1 MTIMNGQQVTQFLRY
16 VVSEYIS
23 DGCQTTGAALTYQ
36 TLFAVVPALTVSY
49 MVLSAFEAFSGVS
62 RMLEDFIFS
71 YVVPENI
78 ASVQSYLRLFSDQAR
93 SLSAPSF
100 ILLGVTA
107 FLMLF
112 TIERTFN
119 EIWKVSEPRNKL
131 QRVLM
136 YWGLLTLGPLLIVG
150 GTVMTTYLFSLPFFS
165 DVSDLPVFY
174 QFLPWTLSVLA
185 FTLVY
190 AAVPNAVVPL
200 KHALLGGLLVAVS
213 FEVAKYGFGKLMAAS
228 DFEVIYG
235 AFAVVPVFLLW
246 IYVTWTIILAGA
258 EFVKALGLFRS
269 DKDLLSEPQYLQL
282 LSILDLFYEAY
293 QQGRAL
299 TEKQIREH
307 SGVINLRFWSENR
320 EKLINHGLLVRIEN
334 GGLILAR
341 SLQNVTLW
349 QLYEGLDV
357 VLPGRSDGSVTP
369 AGSPPWKAAVDH
381 RVVELTGVN
390 RKILETDL
398 AQLFAGDI
406 HDATQGQ

>member
-1 MTIMNGQQVTQFLRY
+1 
-16 VVSEYIS
+16 
-23 DGCQTTGAALTYQ
+23 
-36 TLFAVVPALTVSY
+36 
-49 MVLSAFEAFSGVS
+49 
-62 RMLEDFIFS
+62 
-71 YVVPENI
+71 VPENI

-100 ILLGVTA
+100 ILLGITA

-150 GTVMTTYLFSLPFFS
+150 GTVMTTYLFSLPFIS
-165 DVSDLPVFY
+165 DVSDLPLVFT
-174 QFLPWTLSVLA
+174 FLPWILSVLA

-190 AAVPNAVVPL
+190 AAVPNAVVPF

-213 FEVAKYGFGKLMAAS
+213 FEVAKYGFGRLMAAS

-258 EFVKALGLFRS
+258 EFVKALGLYRS
-269 DKDLLSEPQYLQL
+269 DKNLSAEPQHLQL
-282 LSILDLFYEAY
+282 LSILGLFYGAY
-293 QQGRAL
+293 QQGSAL
-299 TEKQIREH
+299 TEKQIGQH
-307 SGVINLRFWSENR
+307 GAIINLRFWSENR
-320 EKLINHGLLVRIEN
+320 EKLIDHGLLVRIEK
-334 GGLILAR
+334 GGLMLAR
-341 SLQNVTLW
+341 SLHEVTLW
-349 QLYEGLDV
+349 QLYEDLGV
-357 VLPGRSDGSVTP
+357 ALPGRSNGTVTT
-369 AGSPPWKAAVDH
+369 AGSSSWKETVDNKI
-381 RVVELTGVN
+381 VELTSVN

-398 AQLFAGDI
+398 AQLFAGETFD
-406 HDATQGQ
+406 DTQDQ

>member
-1 MTIMNGQQVTQFLRY
+1 MTLMNSQQVTQFLRY

-62 RMLEDFIFS
+62 RTLEDFIFS

-100 ILLGVTA
+100 VLLGVTA

-165 DVSDLPVFY
+165 DISDLPVVY

-200 KHALLGGLLVAVS
+200 KHALLGGLLVAFS

-269 DKDLLSEPQYLQL
+269 DKDLLLEPQYL
-282 LSILDLFYEAY
+282 
-293 QQGRAL
+293 
-299 TEKQIREH
+299 
-307 SGVINLRFWSENR
+307 
-320 EKLINHGLLVRIEN
+320 
-334 GGLILAR
+334 
-341 SLQNVTLW
+341 
-349 QLYEGLDV
+349 
-357 VLPGRSDGSVTP
+357 
-369 AGSPPWKAAVDH
+369 
-381 RVVELTGVN
+381 
-390 RKILETDL
+390 
-398 AQLFAGDI
+398 
-406 HDATQGQ
+406 